1 MIERTA
7 TELSQL
13 LARGETTSEAVTSEF
28 LKAIKQRDE
37 KVRAFLHVDESA
49 ALNQARAVDAKRK
62 RGEKLGSLAG
72 VPAAIKDVLCIQRVP
87 TTCGSKILQNFVP
100 PSDAHL
106 PSELKP

>member
-37 KVRAFLHVDESA
+37 PGLILGHGGRYPYSA
-49 ALNQARAVDAKRK
+49 YRGYRGNNQSQAGALAEHK
-62 RGEKLGSLAG
+62 G
-72 VPAAIKDVLCIQRVP
+72 
-87 TTCGSKILQNFVP
+87 
-100 PSDAHL
+100 
-106 PSELKP
+106 